1 MSVSTPSTPP
11 TPSPSDGCLIV
22 VSSLGASHRRTF
34 METASAHYPIWLF
47 VGGPGRAQEPS
58 WELPYVTGYTSVDT
72 LDPDAMLAAVRA
84 LPGHVRVRGIVCYDE
99 ARVVASATLATAL
112 GLPAPDPD
120 AVLRCRDKHLTRIAL
135 DAAGVPQPQSVA
147 VRSADEALVAAQK
160 IGYPVVLKPRNL
172 AASFGVTRADS
183 DEDLAAAYAAAGGK
197 TLPEVLEHHEDGVLV
212 EEYLDGEEISIDSAC
227 FGGRIEPLVVAHKL
241 VGFPPN
247 FLEMG
252 HTVSAD
258 DPLLNDPEVR
268 AVVIGAHRAVGFDT
282 GATHLELKLTSRGPR
297 VVELNARLAGGLIPY
312 LGRLTGG
319 ADLELAAATI
329 ACGSAPD
336 LSGTE
341 GAPVAAIRYFYPE
354 HDLVVG
360 ELCIDEAALPAS
372 VERAELLTSVG
383 AQVRLPPRGSAW
395 ESYVAQAVVTGDTV
409 ADCHRDLDAAADAV
423 VVVPAEQA

>member
-11 TPSPSDGCLIV
+11 TPSAAGDGHLIV

-34 METASAHYPIWLF
+34 FETVSAHYPIWLF

-58 WELPYVTGYTSVDT
+58 WELPFVAGYTSVDT
-72 LDPDAMLAAVRA
+72 LDVDAMLAAVRA
-84 LPGHVRVRGIVCYDE
+84 LPAQVRVRGVVCYDE
-99 ARVVASATLATAL
+99 ARVVAAAKLATAL

-120 AVLRCRDKHLTRIAL
+120 AVLRCRDKHLTRTAL
-135 DAAGVPQPQSVA
+135 DAAGVPQAQSLA
-147 VRSADEALVAAQK
+147 VRSLEEAVAAAQK

-183 DEDLAAAYAAAGGK
+183 DEDLAAAYAAASEK

-212 EEYLDGEEISIDSAC
+212 EEFLDGEEISIDSAC
-227 FGGRIEPLVVAHKL
+227 FDGRIEPLVVAHKL
-241 VGFPPN
+241 VGYPPN

-252 HTVSAD
+252 HTVSAG
-258 DPLLNDPEVR
+258 DPLLSDPDVR

-282 GATHLELKLTSRGPR
+282 GATHLELKLTAQGPR

-319 ADLELAAATI
+319 PDLELAAATI
-329 ACGSAPD
+329 ACGAVPD

-360 ELCIDEAALPAS
+360 ELRIDEAALPPS
-372 VERAELLTSVG
+372 VERAELLTVVG
-383 AQVRLPPRGSAW
+383 EPVRLPPRGSAW
-395 ESYVAQAVVTGDTV
+395 ESYLAQAVVTGDSV
-409 ADCHRDLDAAADAV
+409 ADCHRDIEAAAAAV
-423 VVVPAEQA
+423 VVVPA

>member
-1 MSVSTPSTPP
+1 MSVP
-11 TPSPSDGCLIV
+11 TPSDDGHLIV
-22 VSSLGASHRRTF
+22 VSSLGAAHRRTF
-34 METASAHYPIWLF
+34 FETVSAHYPIWLF

-58 WELPYVTGYTSVDT
+58 WELPYVVGHTSVDT
-72 LDPDAMLAAVRA
+72 LDADAMRAAVRA
-84 LPGHVRVRGIVCYDE
+84 LPEHVRVRGIVCYDE
-99 ARVVASATLATAL
+99 ARVVAAAKLATTL

-120 AVLRCRDKHLTRIAL
+120 AVLRCRDKHLTRTAL
-135 DAAGVPQPQSVA
+135 DAAGVPQAQSLA
-147 VRSADEALVAAQK
+147 VRSLDEALAAAQK

-183 DEDLAAAYAAAGGK
+183 DSDVAAAYAAAGEK

-227 FGGRIEPLVVAHKL
+227 FDGRIEPQVVAHKL
-241 VGFPPN
+241 VGYPPN

-252 HTVSAD
+252 HTVSAG

-268 AVVIGAHRAVGFDT
+268 EVVIGAHRAVGFDT

-329 ACGSAPD
+329 ACGEVPD
-336 LSGTE
+336 LSRTD
-341 GAPVAAIRYFYPE
+341 GAPVAAIRYFYPP

-360 ELCIDEAALPAS
+360 ELYFDGSALPAS
-372 VERAELLTSVG
+372 VERAELLTAPG
-383 AQVRLPPRGSAW
+383 EPVRLPPRGSAW
-395 ESYVAQAVVTGDTV
+395 ESYLAQAVVTGETV
-409 ADCHRDLDAAADAV
+409 SGCHRDLDAAGAAV
-423 VVVPAEQA
+423 VVVPA

>member
-1 MSVSTPSTPP
+1 MSVSTPSTPV
-11 TPSPSDGCLIV
+11 SPDDGCLIV
-22 VSSLGASHRRTF
+22 VSSLGAAHRRTF
-34 METASAHYPIWLF
+34 LETVSAHYPIWLF

-72 LDPDAMLAAVRA
+72 LDVEAMLAAVRA
-84 LPGHVRVRGIVCYDE
+84 LPEHVRARGIVCYDE
-99 ARVVASATLATAL
+99 ARIVSAAALATTL
-112 GLPAPDPD
+112 GLPAPDPE
-120 AVLRCRDKHLTRIAL
+120 AALRCRDKHLTRTAL
-135 DAAGVPQPQSVA
+135 DAAGVPQAQSLA
-147 VRSADEALVAAQK
+147 VRSVDEALAAAQK

-183 DEDLAAAYAAAGGK
+183 DEDVAAAYAAASEK

-212 EEYLDGEEISIDSAC
+212 EEYLDGEEISVDSAC

-241 VGFPPN
+241 VGYPPH
-247 FLEMG
+247 FEEMG

-258 DPLLNDPEVR
+258 DPLLHDAEVR

-319 ADLELAAATI
+319 ADLELAAAAI
-329 ACGSAPD
+329 ACGTAPD
-336 LSGTE
+336 LSGTA
-341 GAPVAAIRYFYPE
+341 GAPVAAIRFFYPE

-360 ELCIDEAALPAS
+360 ELSIDEAALPAS
-372 VERAELLTSVG
+372 VERAELLTAVG
-383 AQVRLPPRGSAW
+383 EPVRLPPRGSSW
-395 ESYVAQAVVTGDTV
+395 ESRIAQVVVTGDSV
-409 ADCHRDLDAAADAV
+409 ADCAGAIDAAAAAV
-423 VVVPAEQA
+423 LVVPAAERE